1 VFSFKVENAK
11 GETGRPIMPFKRI
24 LTAVDFSAN
33 SLEAFR
39 VAAEMAAVHSAALH
53 LLHVIEA
60 LPSGPGEATV
70 EFVQK
75 ANQAVEQLVASS
87 QPALE
92 RVTLATE
99 VASGRAFDRARDW
112 RADLIVLGTK
122 GTTSLEQIFLGGT
135 AEHVIKESACS
146 VLIVRPQDRA

>member
-1 VFSFKVENAK
+1 
-11 GETGRPIMPFKRI
+11 MPFKRI
-24 LTAVDFSAN
+24 LTAVDFSPN

-39 VAAEMAAVHSAALH
+39 IAAEMASAHLASLH

-60 LPSGPGEATV
+60 WPAAPGEAAV

-75 ANQAVEQLVASS
+75 ANTAIEKLVASS

-92 RVTLATE
+92 KVSLTTE
-99 VASGRAFDRARDW
+99 VASGRAFDEIVNRARDW

-122 GTTSLEQIFLGGT
+122 GTTSLEEIFLGGT
-135 AEHVIKESACS
+135 AEHVIKESSCS
-146 VLIVRPQDRA
+146 VLIVRPEDRD

>member
-1 VFSFKVENAK
+1 
-11 GETGRPIMPFKRI
+11 MPFKRI

-39 VAAEMAAVHSAALH
+39 IAAEMASVHSATLH

-60 LPSGPGEATV
+60 LPSGPGEATM

-75 ANQAVEQLVASS
+75 ANDAVEQLVAS

-92 RVTLATE
+92 KVTLTTE
-99 VASGRAFDRARDW
+99 VVSGRAFDEIVNRARGW

-135 AEHVIKESACS
+135 AEYVIKESPCS
-146 VLIVRPQDRA
+146 VLIVRPEERAPV

>member
-1 VFSFKVENAK
+1 
-11 GETGRPIMPFKRI
+11 MPFKRI
-24 LTAVDFSAN
+24 LTAVDFSPD

-39 VAAEMAAVHSAALH
+39 LAVEMASVHSVSLH

-60 LPSGPGEATV
+60 WPAVSGEVAV

-75 ANQAVEQLVASS
+75 ANMAVEQLVASS

-92 RVTLATE
+92 KVTLTTE
-99 VASGRAFDRARDW
+99 VATGRAFDEIVNRERGW

-122 GTTSLEQIFLGGT
+122 GTTFARGNLFRRHCRTRHQGISLFGVNCATGG
-135 AEHVIKESACS
+135 
-146 VLIVRPQDRA
+146 

>member
-1 VFSFKVENAK
+1 
-11 GETGRPIMPFKRI
+11 MPFERI
-24 LTAVDFSAN
+24 LTAVDFSPN

-39 VAAEMAAVHSAALH
+39 VAAEMASVHSAALH

-60 LPSGPGEATV
+60 WPSGAGEATMD
-70 EFVQK
+70 FVQK
-75 ANQAVEQLVASS
+75 ANEAVEQLVASS

-92 RVTLATE
+92 KVTLTTK
-99 VASGRAFDRARDW
+99 VASGRAFDEIVNRARDW

-122 GTTSLEQIFLGGT
+122 GTTSLEEIFLGGT

>member
-1 VFSFKVENAK
+1 
-11 GETGRPIMPFKRI
+11 MPFKRI
-24 LTAVDFSAN
+24 LTAVDFSPN

-39 VAAEMAAVHSAALH
+39 VAAEMASVHSASVH

-60 LPSGPGEATV
+60 WPAVPGEAAV

-75 ANQAVEQLVASS
+75 ANTAIEQLVASS

-92 RVTLATE
+92 KVTLTTE
-99 VASGRAFDRARDW
+99 VASGRAFDEIVNRARDW

-146 VLIVRPQDRA
+146 VLIVRPEVRA

>member
-1 VFSFKVENAK
+1 
-11 GETGRPIMPFKRI
+11 MPFKRI
-24 LTAVDFSAN
+24 LTAVDFSPN

-39 VAAEMAAVHSAALH
+39 VAADMAAVPSASMH

-60 LPSGPGEATV
+60 WPAAPGEAAV

-75 ANQAVEQLVASS
+75 ANMAIEQLVASS

-92 RVTLATE
+92 KVTLTTE
-99 VASGRAFDRARDW
+99 VASGRAFDEIVNRARDW

-135 AEHVIKESACS
+135 AEHVIKEAPCS
-146 VLIVRPQDRA
+146 VLIVRPEDRA

>member
-1 VFSFKVENAK
+1 
-11 GETGRPIMPFKRI
+11 MPFKRI

-39 VAAEMAAVHSAALH
+39 VAADMASIHSASLH

-60 LPSGPGEATV
+60 LPSSGEATV

-75 ANQAVEQLVASS
+75 ANTATEQLVASS
-87 QPALE
+87 RGALE
-92 RVTLATE
+92 KVTLTTE
-99 VASGRAFDRARDW
+99 VVSGRAFDEIVNRARDW
-112 RADLIVLGTK
+112 RADLIVLGKK

-135 AEHVIKESACS
+135 AEHVIKESPCS
-146 VLIVRPQDRA
+146 VLIVRPEVRA

>member
-1 VFSFKVENAK
+1 
-11 GETGRPIMPFKRI
+11 MPFKRI

-39 VAAEMAAVHSAALH
+39 VAADMASIHSASLH

-60 LPSGPGEATV
+60 LPSARGEATM
-70 EFVQK
+70 EFVQQ
-75 ANQAVEQLVASS
+75 ANEAVEQLVASS

-92 RVTLATE
+92 KVTLTTE
-99 VASGRAFDRARDW
+99 VASGRAFDEIVNRARDW

-122 GTTSLEQIFLGGT
+122 GTSSLEEIFLGGT
-135 AEHVIKESACS
+135 AEHVIKESPCS
-146 VLIVRPQDRA
+146 VLIVQLEDRA

>member
-1 VFSFKVENAK
+1 
-11 GETGRPIMPFKRI
+11 MPFKRI

-39 VAAEMAAVHSAALH
+39 IAAEMASVHSAALH

-60 LPSGPGEATV
+60 LPSGPGEATM

-75 ANQAVEQLVASS
+75 ANEAVEQLVAS

-92 RVTLATE
+92 KVTLTTE
-99 VASGRAFDRARDW
+99 VVSGRAFDEIVNRARGW

-135 AEHVIKESACS
+135 AEHVIKESPCS
-146 VLIVRPQDRA
+146 VLIVRPEVRA